1 MSKKALL
8 IIFSAALLLATMTAC
23 HTVQGAGEDIES
35 VGQAIKG
42 NSGD

>member
-1 MSKKALL
+1 MNKKAIL
-8 IIFSAALLLATMTAC
+8 IILSAALLLVAMTAC

-42 NSGD
+42 D